1 MKIRDDHRVPLTDAM
16 LQVPTPFRALE
27 SEIVFDRQKR
37 HKPLPNMSMSMLLR
51 RMEIEDATVHGF
63 RSTFR
68 DWAGE
73 VANAPREQAEMRWL
87 EFPRRASRSVSAA

>member
-37 HKPLPNMSMSMLLR
+37 HKPLPNMAMSMPLR
-51 RMEIEDATVHGF
+51 RMELRMQ
-63 RSTFR
+63 RST
-68 DWAGE
+68 
-73 VANAPREQAEMRWL
+73 VSAPRSGIGPAKSPTRHVSR
-87 EFPRRASRSVSAA
+87 PR